1 MKLKNIYSQ
10 IITELKNT
18 LENYDC
24 NDFNYIKN
32 QEKFNYTLND
42 SIKSKIINKK
52 EENSFNENNFDKES
66 QEYRVKNREN
76 LDKKIKNSN
85 SDISVNERLLI
96 TKKRVNSCKNCNLH
110 LRKNSYVFGEG
121 SLNADIMFI
130 GEGPGEQEDKT
141 GIPFIGPAGNLLTS
155 IIKNG
160 MKIDRKDVYI
170 TNIVKC
176 RPPGNRN
183 PLEIEI
189 FNCINYLYEEIKIVN
204 PKVIVAL
211 GSVALRSLL
220 PHYSGI
226 TKYRGS
232 LLTLVLD
239 NGSKYSLIPTFHPSY
254 LLRGSENEQKRKK
267 QEVWQDIKKVMDLV
281 GLPY

>member
-1 MKLKNIYSQ
+1 
-10 IITELKNT
+10 LKNT
-18 LENYDC
+18 LESYDC

-32 QEKFNYTLND
+32 QEKFNYTLNK

-52 EENSFNENNFDKES
+52 EENSFNENSFNEDFDKKYTKES
-66 QEYRVKNREN
+66 NQEFRDIKNIEN
-76 LDKKIKNSN
+76 LDKKINSLN
-85 SDISVNERLLI
+85 NTDISINERLLI

-110 LRKNSYVFGEG
+110 LKKNNYVFGEG

-130 GEGPGEQEDKT
+130 GEGPGEQEDRV

-155 IIKNG
+155 IIENG
-160 MKIDRKDVYI
+160 MKINRKDVYI

-183 PLEIEI
+183 PLDIEI
-189 FNCINYLYEEIKIVN
+189 SNCINYLYEEIKIVN
-204 PKVIVAL
+204 PKIIVAL

-226 TKYRGS
+226 TKHRGV

-254 LLRGSENEQKRKK
+254 LLRGSENEQRRKK
-267 QEVWQDIKKVMDLV
+267 QQVWQDIKKVMDLV